1 MTTPAREESEEDRN
15 PSAEEHRS
23 NEHEPTPDA
32 SSDASPE
39 APDAA
44 LDRDGPDREDE
55 EPMRADDDT
64 SLTDELAADASTAP
78 MVQLDGLEKSYGERP
93 ALGPITL
100 ELPRG
105 CVGLLGPNGAGKTT
119 LIRTIMGLL
128 PPNTGS
134 VQVLGQTVRPGAKQ
148 MRQKIGYVPEG
159 EAAFPGLSGVQG
171 VVLAGRLNGMSRAA
185 AMQRAHQVLDYVGLG
200 EARYRLSSGY
210 STGMRQRLKLAQ
222 ALVHDPELLILDEPT
237 EGVDPEARKELLDLI
252 TELTSKHG
260 IQVLLSTHL
269 LHDVERIADYTVVL
283 NEGRVVVAGPLEQ
296 LRRPQSASYMVRV
309 YGPLEALQERL
320 DKQGVEYRPR
330 PPGLQVQLDDP
341 RTIMKH
347 VQEAGLVV
355 RHLSPVQLSLTDAY
369 EEAVVQGGES
379 NV

>member
-1 MTTPAREESEEDRN
+1 MTHPVREESDEDR
-15 PSAEEHRS
+15 PTAAEKAPLAEPRPGPLDGPAPEADDHHEER
-23 NEHEPTPDA
+23 EHEHD
-32 SSDASPE
+32 DHE
-39 APDAA
+39 AAA
-44 LDRDGPDREDE
+44 PQDLDETLE
-55 EPMRADDDT
+55 
-64 SLTDELAADASTAP
+64 DELAEDASTAP
-78 MVQLDGLEKSYGERP
+78 MVRLDAVEKSYGERP
-93 ALGPITL
+93 ALGPVTL
-100 ELPRG
+100 DLPRG

-134 VQVLGQTVRPGAKQ
+134 VQVLGQTVRPGARK
-148 MRQKIGYVPEG
+148 MRQGIGYVPEG

-222 ALVHDPELLILDEPT
+222 ALVHDPQLLILDEPT

-252 TELTSKHG
+252 TELIDKHD

-283 NEGRVVVAGPLEQ
+283 NEGRVVVAGPLED
-296 LRRPQSASYMVRV
+296 LRRPQAASYMVRV
-309 YGPLEALQERL
+309 YGALGPLEEWL
-320 DKQGVEYRPR
+320 DESGVQWSPA
-330 PPGLQVQLDDP
+330 PPGLRVELDDP
-341 RTIMKH
+341 RKIMQH
-347 VQEAGLVV
+347 VQDAGLVV
-355 RHLSPVQLSLTDAY
+355 RHLAPVQLSLTDAY

-379 NV
+379 SD